1 MFRAGPKDL
10 LRISVVDSLLSGYY
24 NSSVVSLVI
33 SFSID
38 MIIVW
43 NIVCILGWDTRSRR
57 GLVLNSNREI
67 IV

>member
-43 NIVCILGWDTRSRR
+43 NIVCILGWDARSRR

>member
-10 LRISVVDSLLSGYY
+10 LRIRVVDSLLSGYY

-38 MIIVW
+38 IVVVW
-43 NIVCILGWDTRSRR
+43 NIVCILAWVGTQDL
-57 GLVLNSNREI
+57 GGV
-67 IV
+67 